1 MAIFYNHIKGCGQNT
16 TGQGVTGLADLAGTS
31 GSKNSKTVEVWTWV
45 KWADTLT
52 YSKPGAETDTS
63 GSADLQYVEN
73 NPFIYINNANGSQS
87 GIQEDNSSSLGRV
100 ITSRSKGQAITP
112 SFVFDNNLDIGGNLT
127 LKDLSSQ
134 GFSYIGQKRDILIA
148 KDSCLFFSANED
160 TSATNIRKSN
170 IGQIYGTTYEGKYYL
185 IISAQSKAGTYDQY
199 IQYNAGQHQ
208 FTNGPIWCQ
217 QHLHVGNDDYTFPT
231 DPAENGTIK
240 ADHKCEAKYFNAT
253 SDKRAKENITP
264 TKFSALSVV
273 KALPTYTFNYKSNP
287 NQKVLGLI
295 AQDAAAHDLDGFNMV
310 DNIEATGEGS
320 DMMQMKESKLV
331 YVLWKAVQELSLEV
345 ESLKAEIAS
354 LK

>member
-1 MAIFYNHIKGCGQNT
+1 MAIFFNHIKGCGASS
-16 TGQGVTGLADLAGTS
+16 TGQSDSTKDL
-31 GSKNSKTVEVWTWV
+31 WTWI
-45 KWADTLT
+45 KFADITGESTNEQLT
-52 YSKPGAETDTS
+52 GTNKDTKYLPSILIYSSNDTTATKFDF
-63 GSADLQYVEN
+63 GK
-73 NPFIYINNANGSQS
+73 I
-87 GIQEDNSSSLGRV
+87 
-100 ITSRSKGQAITP
+100 ITSNAINQIITP
-112 SFVFDNNLDIGGNLT
+112 SFVFNNNLDIGGNLT

-134 GFSYIGQKRDILIA
+134 GISYIGKQRDILIA
-148 KDSCLFFSANED
+148 KNSCLFFNANEY
-160 TSATNIRKSN
+160 TSTTNIRESK
-170 IGQIYGTTYEGKYYL
+170 IGQIYGTTYDSKYYL
-185 IISAQSKAGTYDQY
+185 IISAQSKTGIYDQY

-231 DPAENGTIK
+231 DSAENGTIK
-240 ADHKCEAKYFNAT
+240 ADYKCEALYFNAT

-264 TKFSALSVV
+264 TKFSALSIV
-273 KALPTYTFNYKSNP
+273 KTLPTYTFNYKSNP

-331 YVLWKAVQELSLEV
+331 YILWKAVQELSAEV
-345 ESLKAEIAS
+345 EELKAEIAS